1 MTGAGYRRERNFLY
15 WSGAPESVAAA
26 KHLVA
31 EFDED
36 LKDRRVS

>member
-1 MTGAGYRRERNFLY
+1 MAGAGYRRERNFLY
-15 WSGAPESVAAA
+15 WSDAPESVAPAR
-26 KHLVA
+26 HLAA